1 MGDAYANRGSR
12 LDSVLADM
20 QAKKQQQRMV
30 EEQKRQ
36 HEEAIR
42 AQILMK
48 YMADPSQEAHQ
59 ALSAAGY
66 NLPQM
71 QMTPEQSVRRRAAE
85 RGMEY
90 YDNPQDFAPGFS
102 AANAHQVGTGAAL
115 PKEIGAAAVTRDVY
129 TRPNMPQQMIE
140 NEDIAGGRKM
150 SAFQGGTL
158 NETTR
163 HNKVGEGYDGQ
174 RTTAQAF
181 RDFAAGRTS
190 NAQTGYVG
198 AQTEV
203 QKRTPGSAFNRAHV
217 ERVGGAAAA
226 TAAAKGNAEA
236 AGKVNA
242 EAKPA
247 QLKAANFHGRM
258 VHALSEVEG
267 KDGKGGVEDAIARR
281 WYGGQQRDLNTPD
294 ALNFLRTPEAQRYRA
309 AQREFTE
316 ARLRKES
323 GAAIPVHEYETD
335 AKMYFFQPGDSLDV
349 LAQKR
354 RARQSVIAG
363 VAAEAGPAVAA
374 APLSRDEAEQQV
386 SGAAPSGG
394 TPLTEGEAVE
404 FLRRAGGDP
413 NKARELARQAGRSF

>member
-1 MGDAYANRGSR
+1 
-12 LDSVLADM
+12 M
-20 QAKKQQQRMV
+20 QGQPY
-30 EEQKRQ
+30 E
-36 HEEAIR
+36 
-42 AQILMK
+42 
-48 YMADPSQEAHQ
+48 
-59 ALSAAGY
+59 
-66 NLPQM
+66 
-71 QMTPEQSVRRRAAE
+71 RRAAIAQQYGIQAPE
-85 RGMEY
+85 YVPNEQEMAARDLAAKQRGVVNSWSPDKFQSDTAAMTLVTDKTPNQSTSETMRDQSY
-90 YDNPQDFAPGFS
+90 MTPQGF
-102 AANAHQVGTGAAL
+102 TDKL
-115 PKEIGAAAVTRDVY
+115 
-129 TRPNMPQQMIE
+129 
-140 NEDIAGGRKM
+140 DILAGRKM
-150 SAFQGGTL
+150 SAEQDDKSKLGWSEL
-158 NETTR
+158 
-163 HNKVGEGYDGQ
+163 
-174 RTTAQAF
+174 RTVKQPVAQSQV
-181 RDFAAGRTS
+181 RDN
-190 NAQTGYVG
+190 NASAYSHTQTGNPRG
-198 AQTEV
+198 EERITEQ
-203 QKRTPGSAFNRAHV
+203 QKRDPNSGYTQTQI
-217 ERVGGAAAA
+217 A

-267 KDGKGGVEDAIARR
+267 KDGKGGIEDAIARR

-374 APLSRDEAEQQV
+374 APLSRDEAEQ
-386 SGAAPSGG
+386 
-394 TPLTEGEAVE
+394 
-404 FLRRAGGDP
+404 FLQKAGGDP

>member
-20 QAKKQQQRMV
+20 QAKKQQQMML
-30 EEQKRQ
+30 EQRRQQ
-36 HEEAIR
+36 HEAELK
-42 AQILMK
+42 AQYIASLMQGQP
-48 YMADPSQEAHQ
+48 YE
-59 ALSAAGY
+59 
-66 NLPQM
+66 
-71 QMTPEQSVRRRAAE
+71 RRAAIAQQYGIQAPE
-85 RGMEY
+85 YVPNEQEMAARDLAAKQRGVVNSWSPDKFQSDTAAMTLVTDKTPNQSTSETMRDQSY
-90 YDNPQDFAPGFS
+90 MTPQGF
-102 AANAHQVGTGAAL
+102 TDKL
-115 PKEIGAAAVTRDVY
+115 
-129 TRPNMPQQMIE
+129 
-140 NEDIAGGRKM
+140 DILAGRKM
-150 SAFQGGTL
+150 SAEQDDKSKLGWSEL
-158 NETTR
+158 
-163 HNKVGEGYDGQ
+163 
-174 RTTAQAF
+174 RTVKQPVAQSQV
-181 RDFAAGRTS
+181 RDN
-190 NAQTGYVG
+190 NASAYSHTQTGNPRG
-198 AQTEV
+198 EERITEQ
-203 QKRTPGSAFNRAHV
+203 QKRDPNSGYTQTQI
-217 ERVGGAAAA
+217 A

-267 KDGKGGVEDAIARR
+267 KDGKGGIEDAIARR

-374 APLSRDEAEQQV
+374 APLSRDEAEQ
-386 SGAAPSGG
+386 
-394 TPLTEGEAVE
+394 
-404 FLRRAGGDP
+404 FLQKAGGDP